1 MTHRTSE
8 ATARYGYL
16 PSRSHMPI
24 PIVVARVIVIG
35 LSAIW
40 VLILCG
46 LWTAGHG
53 GDQSVVDPVLTSFA
67 LIMDSG
73 AWASYLLIPV
83 AGCVLTV
90 TMGRGHAIDR
100 YLFTALS
107 LGWMWRLSRG
117 IELIGG
123 LGVIGIMAIALV
135 LAVVWSAPV
144 NAWVKAVAKRDMV
157 IANPPEEGWLEP
169 GQVQPW
175 QATNRRKW

>member
-67 LIMDSG
+67 LIMNFS
-73 AWASYLLIPV
+73 AS
-83 AGCVLTV
+83 
-90 TMGRGHAIDR
+90 
-100 YLFTALS
+100 
-107 LGWMWRLSRG
+107 
-117 IELIGG
+117 
-123 LGVIGIMAIALV
+123 
-135 LAVVWSAPV
+135 
-144 NAWVKAVAKRDMV
+144 MV
-157 IANPPEEGWLEP
+157 P
-169 GQVQPW
+169 
-175 QATNRRKW
+175 